1 MTDSNAPFQQMKVIL
16 QIVKPEKA
24 ALSPILRSDTQGM
37 ILAQLFMNPGDDF
50 SISELARQ
58 ANTSAPTAMREVE
71 RLLESQLVTQRQIGR
86 ARLIQVNTKHELHD
100 AIRKIVA
107 YSYGPAAV
115 LPAAL
120 YGIEGLEQAYLYGN
134 YAAYL
139 KKEKAS
145 DSPEI
150 DLLLVGYVNR
160 IEASN
165 AAKRV
170 EGYLDRAVN
179 VKFVGSQEWETSS
192 SDFVAEVKKRPLF
205 ELKLS

>member
-1 MTDSNAPFQQMKVIL
+1 MKVIL
-16 QIVKPEKA
+16 HNVKPEKA

-37 ILAQLFMNPGDDF
+37 ILAQLFMNPTDGF
-50 SISELARQ
+50 TISELAKQ
-58 ANTSAPTAMREVE
+58 ANTSIPTAMREVE
-71 RLLESQLVTQRQIGR
+71 RLLESQLVTQKPVGR

-100 AIRKIVA
+100 SIRKIVA

-120 YGIEGLEQAYLYGN
+120 HGIEGLEQAYLYGN

-139 KKEKAS
+139 KKERPS

-170 EGYLDRAVN
+170 EGYLERAVN

-192 SDFVAEVKKRPLF
+192 SEFVVEVKKRPLF
-205 ELKLS
+205 ELKI

>member
-1 MTDSNAPFQQMKVIL
+1 M
-16 QIVKPEKA
+16 KPEKA

-71 RLLESQLVTQRQIGR
+71 RLLESQLVVQRTIGR

-107 YSYGPAAV
+107 FSYGPAAV

-120 YGIEGLEQAYLYGN
+120 YGIEGLEQAFLHGN

-139 KKEKAS
+139 KREQTS

-170 EGYLDRAVN
+170 ETYLDRSVN
-179 VKFVGSQEWETSS
+179 VKFVGAQEWESES
-192 SDFVAEVKKRPLF
+192 SDFVKGAKAASLVPLA
-205 ELKLS
+205 LI

>member
-1 MTDSNAPFQQMKVIL
+1 M
-16 QIVKPEKA
+16 KPEKA

-37 ILAQLFMNPGDDF
+37 ILAQLFMNPTDDF

-58 ANTSAPTAMREVE
+58 ANTSIPTAQREVQ
-71 RLLESQLVTQRQIGR
+71 RLLESQLVTQRTIGR
-86 ARLIQVNTKHELHD
+86 AKLIQVNTKHELHQS
-100 AIRKIVA
+100 IKKIIA

-139 KKEKAS
+139 KKEKPS

-170 EGYLDRAVN
+170 ETYLDRAVN

-192 SDFVAEVKKRPLF
+192 SDFVEEVKKRPLF
-205 ELKLS
+205 MLSMT

>member
-1 MTDSNAPFQQMKVIL
+1 MKVIL
-16 QIVKPEKA
+16 RIVKPEKA

-71 RLLESQLVTQRQIGR
+71 RLLESQLVIQRTIGR

-107 YSYGPAAV
+107 FSYGPAAV

-120 YGIEGLEQAYLYGN
+120 CGIEGLEQAFLYGN

-139 KKEKAS
+139 KREQTS

-170 EGYLDRAVN
+170 EGYLDRSVN
-179 VKFVGSQEWETSS
+179 VKFVGSREWATES
-192 SDFVAEVKKRPLF
+192 SDFAV
-205 ELKLS
+205 ELKKSCHVKLQLF

>member
-1 MTDSNAPFQQMKVIL
+1 MKVIL

-37 ILAQLFMNPGDDF
+37 ILAQLFMNPTDDF

-58 ANTSAPTAMREVE
+58 ANTSIPTAQREVQ
-71 RLLESQLVTQRQIGR
+71 RLLESQLVTQRTVGR
-86 ARLIQVNTKHELHD
+86 AKLIQVNTKHELHD
-100 AIRKIVA
+100 AIRKLIA

-139 KKEKAS
+139 KKEKPS

-170 EGYLDRAVN
+170 ETYLDRAVN

-192 SDFVAEVKKRPLF
+192 SDFVEEVKKRPL
-205 ELKLS
+205 LKLKFD

>member
-1 MTDSNAPFQQMKVIL
+1 MKVIL

-71 RLLESQLVTQRQIGR
+71 RLLESQLVIQRTVGR

-100 AIRKIVA
+100 SIRKIVA
-107 YSYGPAAV
+107 FSYGPAAV

-120 YGIEGLEQAYLYGN
+120 YGIEGLEKAFLYGN

-139 KKEKAS
+139 KREQAS
-145 DSPEI
+145 ESPEI

-160 IEASN
+160 IAASN

-170 EGYLDRAVN
+170 EVYLDRAINVN
-179 VKFVGSQEWETSS
+179 FIGSQEWDTETS
-192 SDFVAEVKKRPLF
+192 DFASKLKRNPL
-205 ELKLS
+205 LRLQLS

>member
-1 MTDSNAPFQQMKVIL
+1 
-16 QIVKPEKA
+16 
-24 ALSPILRSDTQGM
+24 
-37 ILAQLFMNPGDDF
+37 MNPGDDF
-50 SISELARQ
+50 SISELARH

-71 RLLESQLVTQRQIGR
+71 RLLESQLVIQRTIGR

-107 YSYGPAAV
+107 FSYGPAAV

-120 YGIEGLEQAYLYGN
+120 YGIEGLEQAFLYGN

-139 KKEKAS
+139 KKERAS

-160 IEASN
+160 IESSN

-170 EGYLDRAVN
+170 ESYLERAVN
-179 VKFVGSQEWETSS
+179 VKFVGSQEWENQS
-192 SDFVAEVKKRPLF
+192 SDFVAEVKRRPL
-205 ELKLS
+205 LALNLG

>member
-1 MTDSNAPFQQMKVIL
+1 MKVIL

-58 ANTSAPTAMREVE
+58 ASTSAPTAMREVE
-71 RLLESQLVTQRQIGR
+71 RLLESQLVVQRTIGR

-107 YSYGPAAV
+107 FSYGPAAV

-120 YGIEGLEQAYLYGN
+120 YGIEGLEQAFLYGN

-139 KKEKAS
+139 KREQAS

-165 AAKRV
+165 AAKRAEV
-170 EGYLDRAVN
+170 YLDRAINVN
-179 VKFVGSQEWETSS
+179 FIGSQEWAAETS
-192 SDFVAEVKKRPLF
+192 DFASKLKRNPL
-205 ELKLS
+205 LRLQLS

>member
-1 MTDSNAPFQQMKVIL
+1 MKVIL
-16 QIVKPEKA
+16 QTVKPEKA

-71 RLLESQLVTQRQIGR
+71 RLLESQLVTQRTIGR

-150 DLLLVGYVNR
+150 DLLLVGYINR

-192 SDFVAEVKKRPLF
+192 SDFVAEVKKRALF
-205 ELKLS
+205 KLEID

>member
-1 MTDSNAPFQQMKVIL
+1 MKVIL

-58 ANTSAPTAMREVE
+58 ANTSVPTAMREVE
-71 RLLESQLVTQRQIGR
+71 RLLESQLVIQRTIGR
-86 ARLIQVNTKHELHD
+86 ARLIQVNIKHELHD

-107 YSYGPAAV
+107 FSYGPAAV

-120 YGIEGLEQAYLYGN
+120 YGIEGLEHAFLYGN
-134 YAAYL
+134 YAAFL
-139 KKEKAS
+139 KREQAS
-145 DSPEI
+145 ESPEI

-170 EGYLDRAVN
+170 EGYLDRSVN
-179 VKFVGSQEWETSS
+179 VKFVGSQEWETDS
-192 SDFVAEVKKRPLF
+192 SDFVTEVKSKPVF
-205 ELKLS
+205 ELTLD

>member
-1 MTDSNAPFQQMKVIL
+1 MKVIL
-16 QIVKPEKA
+16 QIMKPEKA

-58 ANTSAPTAMREVE
+58 ANTSAPTAMREIE
-71 RLLESQLVTQRQIGR
+71 RLLESQLVTQRTVGR

-107 YSYGPAAV
+107 FSYGPAAV

-120 YGIEGLEQAYLYGN
+120 YGIEGLEQAFLYGN

-139 KKEKAS
+139 KKERAS

-150 DLLLVGYVNR
+150 DLLLVGYINR

-170 EGYLDRAVN
+170 EGYLDRSVN
-179 VKFVGSQEWETSS
+179 VKFVGSQEWEAAT
-192 SDFVAEVKKRPLF
+192 SDFVVEVTPRPLF
-205 ELKLS
+205 ALKID

>member
-1 MTDSNAPFQQMKVIL
+1 MKVII

-71 RLLESQLVTQRQIGR
+71 RLLESQLVIQRTIGR
-86 ARLIQVNTKHELHD
+86 ARLIQVNTKHGLHD
-100 AIRKIVA
+100 AIRKIIA
-107 YSYGPAAV
+107 FSYGPAAV

-120 YGIEGLEQAYLYGN
+120 YGIEGLEQAFLYGN

-139 KKEKAS
+139 KREQAS

-160 IEASN
+160 IEAAN

-170 EGYLDRAVN
+170 EGYLDRSVN
-179 VKFVGSQEWETSS
+179 VKFVGSQEWETNS
-192 SDFVAEVKKRPLF
+192 SDFAV
-205 ELKLS
+205 ELKQRPHIQLKLE

>member
-1 MTDSNAPFQQMKVIL
+1 MKVIL

-58 ANTSAPTAMREVE
+58 ANTSTPTAMREVD
-71 RLLESQLVTQRQIGR
+71 RLLESQLVIQRQIGK
-86 ARLIQVNTKHELHD
+86 ARLIQVNTQHELHD
-100 AIRKIVA
+100 SIRKLVA

-139 KKEKAS
+139 KKEKPS

-170 EGYLDRAVN
+170 EGYLERAVN

-192 SDFVAEVKKRPLF
+192 SDFVAEVKNLPLF
-205 ELKLS
+205 ELKIN

>member
-1 MTDSNAPFQQMKVIL
+1 MKVIL
-16 QIVKPEKA
+16 QSVKPEKA

-71 RLLESQLVTQRQIGR
+71 RLLESQLVIQRTVGR

-107 YSYGPAAV
+107 FSYGPAAV

-120 YGIEGLEQAYLYGN
+120 YGIEGLEQAFLYGN

-139 KKEKAS
+139 KKERAS

-170 EGYLDRAVN
+170 EGYLDRSVN
-179 VKFVGSQEWETSS
+179 VKFVGSQEWETAS
-192 SDFVAEVKKRPLF
+192 SDFAT
-205 ELKLS
+205 ELKRQPLLKLLSW

>member
-1 MTDSNAPFQQMKVIL
+1 MKVII
-16 QIVKPEKA
+16 QFMKPEKA

-58 ANTSAPTAMREVE
+58 ANTSTPTAMREVE
-71 RLLESQLVTQRQIGR
+71 RLLETQLVIQRTIGR

-107 YSYGPAAV
+107 FSYGPAAI

-120 YGIEGLEQAYLYGN
+120 YGIEGLEHAFLYGN
-134 YAAYL
+134 YASYL
-139 KKEKAS
+139 KREQTS

-170 EGYLDRAVN
+170 EGYLDRSVN

-192 SDFVAEVKKRPLF
+192 SDFVTEVKKRPLF
-205 ELKLS
+205 KLKFD

>member
-1 MTDSNAPFQQMKVIL
+1 MKVIL
-16 QIVKPEKA
+16 QIMKPEKA

-71 RLLESQLVTQRQIGR
+71 RLLESQLVVQRTIGR
-86 ARLIQVNTKHELHD
+86 ARLIQVNTKHELHA

-107 YSYGPAAV
+107 FSYGPAAV

-120 YGIEGLEQAYLYGN
+120 YGIEGLEQAFLYGN
-134 YAAYL
+134 YAAFL
-139 KKEKAS
+139 KKELAS

-170 EGYLDRAVN
+170 EGYLDRSVN
-179 VKFVGSQEWETSS
+179 VKFVGSQEWDSNT
-192 SDFVAEVKKRPLF
+192 SDFVIEVKRRPLVQ
-205 ELKLS
+205 LTLA

>member
-1 MTDSNAPFQQMKVIL
+1 MKVII

-71 RLLESQLVTQRQIGR
+71 RLLESQLVIQRTIGR

-100 AIRKIVA
+100 AVRKIVA
-107 YSYGPAAV
+107 FSYGPAAV

-120 YGIEGLEQAYLYGN
+120 FGIEGLEQAFLYGN

-139 KKEKAS
+139 KREQAS
-145 DSPEI
+145 ETPEI

-165 AAKRV
+165 AAKRI
-170 EGYLDRAVN
+170 EGYLDRSVN
-179 VKFVGSQEWETSS
+179 VKFVGSQEWVMSS
-192 SDFVAEVKKRPLF
+192 SDFVVEVKKLA
-205 ELKLS
+205 LVKLSID

>member
-1 MTDSNAPFQQMKVIL
+1 MKVIL

-58 ANTSAPTAMREVE
+58 ASTSAPTAMREVE
-71 RLLESQLVTQRQIGR
+71 RLLESQLVVQRTIGR

-107 YSYGPAAV
+107 FSYGPAAV

-120 YGIEGLEQAYLYGN
+120 YGIEGLEQAFLYGN

-139 KKEKAS
+139 KREQTS

-150 DLLLVGYVNR
+150 DLLLVGYMNR
-160 IEASN
+160 IDASN

-170 EGYLDRAVN
+170 ESYLDRSVN
-179 VKFVGSQEWETSS
+179 VKFIGSQEWETES
-192 SDFVAEVKKRPLF
+192 SDFVVDVKKRPMFSLQI
-205 ELKLS
+205 

>member
-1 MTDSNAPFQQMKVIL
+1 MKVIL

-71 RLLESQLVTQRQIGR
+71 RLLESQLVIQRTIGR

-100 AIRKIVA
+100 AIRKVVA
-107 YSYGPAAV
+107 FSYGPAAV

-120 YGIEGLEQAYLYGN
+120 YGIEGLEHAFLYGN

-139 KKEKAS
+139 KREQAS
-145 DSPEI
+145 ESPEI

-170 EGYLDRAVN
+170 EGYLDRSVN
-179 VKFVGSQEWETSS
+179 VKFVGSQEWESNS
-192 SDFVAEVKKRPLF
+192 SDFVVKLKGSPLF
-205 ELKLS
+205 TLRLELG

>member
-1 MTDSNAPFQQMKVIL
+1 
-16 QIVKPEKA
+16 
-24 ALSPILRSDTQGM
+24 M

-71 RLLESQLVTQRQIGR
+71 RLLESQLVIQRTIGR
-86 ARLIQVNTKHELHD
+86 ARLIQVNAKHELHD

-107 YSYGPAAV
+107 FSYGPAAV

-120 YGIEGLEQAYLYGN
+120 YGIEGLEQAFLFGN

-139 KKEKAS
+139 KKERVS
-145 DSPEI
+145 ESPEI

-160 IEASN
+160 IEASK

-179 VKFVGSQEWETSS
+179 VKFIGSREWLLTS
-192 SDFVAEVKKRPLF
+192 SDFSQAVRSKPLF
-205 ELKLS
+205 ELTLQPV

>member
-1 MTDSNAPFQQMKVIL
+1 MKVIL
-16 QIVKPEKA
+16 QIVKPDKA

-71 RLLESQLVTQRQIGR
+71 RLLESQLVIQRTVGR

-120 YGIEGLEQAYLYGN
+120 YGIEGLEHAFLYGN

-139 KKEKAS
+139 KKKRES

-170 EGYLDRAVN
+170 EGYLDRSVN
-179 VKFVGSQEWETSS
+179 VKFVGSQEWENSS
-192 SDFVAEVKKRPLF
+192 SDFVAEVKGRSLF
-205 ELKLS
+205 KLQLN

>member
-1 MTDSNAPFQQMKVIL
+1 MK
-16 QIVKPEKA
+16 PDKA

-71 RLLESQLVTQRQIGR
+71 RLLESQLVTQRTIGR

-139 KKEKAS
+139 KKVKAS

-192 SDFVAEVKKRPLF
+192 SDFVVEVKKRPLF
-205 ELKLS
+205 KLIIG

>member
-1 MTDSNAPFQQMKVIL
+1 MKVIL
-16 QIVKPEKA
+16 QIMKSERA

-71 RLLESQLVTQRQIGR
+71 RLLESQLVTQRTIGR

-107 YSYGPAAV
+107 FSYGPAAV

-120 YGIEGLEQAYLYGN
+120 YGIEGLEHAFLYGN
-134 YAAYL
+134 YAAFL
-139 KKEKAS
+139 KREQVS
-145 DSPEI
+145 ESPEI

-170 EGYLDRAVN
+170 EGYLDRSVN
-179 VKFVGSQEWETSS
+179 VKFVGSQEWEKDS
-192 SDFVAEVKKRPLF
+192 SDFVTEVKSKPVF
-205 ELKLS
+205 ELTLD

>member
-1 MTDSNAPFQQMKVIL
+1 MKVIL
-16 QIVKPEKA
+16 QIMKPEKA

-58 ANTSAPTAMREVE
+58 ANTSAPTAMREIE
-71 RLLESQLVTQRQIGR
+71 RLLESQLVTQRTVGR

-107 YSYGPAAV
+107 FSYGPAAV

-120 YGIEGLEQAYLYGN
+120 YGIEGLEQAFLYGN

-139 KKEKAS
+139 KKERAS

-150 DLLLVGYVNR
+150 DLLLVGYINR

-170 EGYLDRAVN
+170 EGYLDRSVN
-179 VKFVGSQEWETSS
+179 VKFVGSQEWEAAT
-192 SDFVAEVKKRPLF
+192 SDFVVEVKQRPLF
-205 ELKLS
+205 DLKID

>member
-1 MTDSNAPFQQMKVIL
+1 M
-16 QIVKPEKA
+16 KPEKA

-58 ANTSAPTAMREVE
+58 SSTSAPTAMREVE
-71 RLLESQLVTQRQIGR
+71 RLLESQLVTQRTIGR

-107 YSYGPAAV
+107 FSYGPAAV

-120 YGIEGLEQAYLYGN
+120 YGIEGLEQAFLYGN
-134 YAAYL
+134 YAAFL
-139 KKEKAS
+139 KREQAS

-170 EGYLDRAVN
+170 EGYLDRSVN
-179 VKFVGSQEWETSS
+179 VKFVGSQEWETNS
-192 SDFVAEVKKRPLF
+192 SDFVAEVKSRSVVG
-205 ELKLS
+205 LKLT

>member
-1 MTDSNAPFQQMKVIL
+1 MKVIL
-16 QIVKPEKA
+16 QIMKPEKA

-37 ILAQLFMNPGDDF
+37 ILAQLFMNPGEDF

-71 RLLESQLVTQRQIGR
+71 RLLESQLVTQRSIGR

-100 AIRKIVA
+100 AIRKVVA
-107 YSYGPAAV
+107 FSYGPAAV

-120 YGIEGLEQAYLYGN
+120 FGIEGLEQAFLYGN

-139 KKEKAS
+139 KREQAS

-170 EGYLDRAVN
+170 EGYLDRSVN
-179 VKFVGSQEWETSS
+179 VKFVGAQEWETES
-192 SDFVAEVKKRPLF
+192 SDFVVEVKKRSLF
-205 ELKLS
+205 KLSL

>member
-1 MTDSNAPFQQMKVIL
+1 MKVIL
-16 QIVKPEKA
+16 QIVKPKKA

-71 RLLESQLVTQRQIGR
+71 RLLESQLVIQRTVGR

-100 AIRKIVA
+100 AIRKVLA
-107 YSYGPAAV
+107 FSYGPAAV

-120 YGIEGLEQAYLYGN
+120 FGIEGLEQAFLYGN

-139 KKEKAS
+139 KREKAS

-170 EGYLDRAVN
+170 EGYLDRSVN
-179 VKFVGSQEWETSS
+179 VKFVGSQEWKLGS
-192 SDFVAEVKKRPLF
+192 SDFVTEVKSRPL
-205 ELKLS
+205 LDLPLS

>member
-1 MTDSNAPFQQMKVIL
+1 MKVIL
-16 QIVKPEKA
+16 HIVKPEKA
-24 ALSPILRSDTQGM
+24 ALCPILRSDTQGM

-71 RLLESQLVTQRQIGR
+71 RLLESQLVTQRTIGR

-100 AIRKIVA
+100 SIRKIIA

-192 SDFVAEVKKRPLF
+192 SDFVVEVKKRPLF
-205 ELKLS
+205 KLIIG

>member
-1 MTDSNAPFQQMKVIL
+1 MK
-16 QIVKPEKA
+16 QEKA

-58 ANTSAPTAMREVE
+58 ANTSTPTAMREVD
-71 RLLESQLVTQRQIGR
+71 RLLESQLVIQRQIGK
-86 ARLIQVNTKHELHD
+86 ARLIQVNTQHELHD
-100 AIRKIVA
+100 SIRKLVA

-139 KKEKAS
+139 KKEKPS

-170 EGYLDRAVN
+170 EGYLERAVN

-192 SDFVAEVKKRPLF
+192 SDFVAEVKNRPLF
-205 ELKLS
+205 KLSLN

>member
-1 MTDSNAPFQQMKVIL
+1 MKVIL
-16 QIVKPEKA
+16 RIVKPEKA

-50 SISELARQ
+50 SISELARL

-71 RLLESQLVTQRQIGR
+71 RLLESQLVIQRTIGR

-107 YSYGPAAV
+107 FSYGPAAV

-120 YGIEGLEQAYLYGN
+120 YGIEGLEQAFLYGN

-139 KKEKAS
+139 KKERAS

-170 EGYLDRAVN
+170 EGYLDRSVN

-192 SDFVAEVKKRPLF
+192 SDFVVAVKQRPHFRLAI
-205 ELKLS
+205 E

>member
-1 MTDSNAPFQQMKVIL
+1 MKVIL
-16 QIVKPEKA
+16 QNVKPEKA

-71 RLLESQLVTQRQIGR
+71 RLLESQLVIQRMVGR

-107 YSYGPAAV
+107 FSYGPAAV

-120 YGIEGLEQAYLYGN
+120 FGIEGLEQAFLYGN

-139 KKEKAS
+139 KREQSS

-170 EGYLDRAVN
+170 EGYLDRSVN
-179 VKFVGSQEWETSS
+179 VKFVGSQEWEMST
-192 SDFVAEVKKRPLF
+192 SDFVVDVKKRPLF
-205 ELKLS
+205 SLPI

>member
-1 MTDSNAPFQQMKVIL
+1 MKVIL
-16 QIVKPEKA
+16 QIMKPEKA

-71 RLLESQLVTQRQIGR
+71 RLLESQLVIQRTIGR

-107 YSYGPAAV
+107 FSYGPAAV

-120 YGIEGLEQAYLYGN
+120 YGIEGLEQAFLYGN

-139 KKEKAS
+139 KREQAS
-145 DSPEI
+145 ESPEI

-170 EGYLDRAVN
+170 EGYLDRSVN
-179 VKFVGSQEWETSS
+179 VKFVGSQEWETGS
-192 SDFVAEVKKRPLF
+192 SDFVAHVRGRACLS
-205 ELKLS
+205 LKL